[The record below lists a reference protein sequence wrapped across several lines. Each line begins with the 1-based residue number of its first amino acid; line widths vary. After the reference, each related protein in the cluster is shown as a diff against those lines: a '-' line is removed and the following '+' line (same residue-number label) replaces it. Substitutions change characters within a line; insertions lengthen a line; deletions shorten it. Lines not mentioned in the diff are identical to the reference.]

1 MRKQEFIHLH
11 ALLAEVS
18 NDFENCGRTIDLNSY
33 TEQGVRPTSIH
44 KSKTAHKNAV
54 MLLANELTESLE
66 ATAEDRTVPTT
77 AD

>member
-18 NDFENCGRTIDLNSY
+18 
-33 TEQGVRPTSIH
+33 TEFREDGQSIELETYLDQSVRPTSIH
-44 KSKTAHKNAV
+44 RSKTAHKDAV
-54 MLLANELTESLE
+54 MTLAGELVENLE
-66 ATAEDRTVPTT
+66 AEPEHRTVPTK

>member
-18 NDFENCGRTIDLNSY
+18 
-33 TEQGVRPTSIH
+33 TEFQADGQSIELEAYLDQSVRPTSIH
-44 KSKTAHKNAV
+44 RSKTAHKDAV
-54 MLLANELTESLE
+54 MTLAGELVADLE
-66 ATAEDRTVPTT
+66 AAPDHRTVPKT